1 MEQIIKFLEEYWGVA
16 IFGAG
21 GFGTLVTFT
30 VAQIKALIQNK
41 LRNNKQD
48 ALITDNKELRDE
60 LVTRDDARTAEY
72 NKTQED
78 YKQLL
83 QQYANNQ
90 EYFEKVISVLF
101 KAISHLILASKLP
114 NEDKIAI
121 MQQFE
126 SVSKQKIK
134 EYTDKIEPIIK
145 EEIVPDVKE
154 IVEQSVE
161 QAKTLLDKYMQEE

>member
-48 ALITDNKELRDE
+48 ALITDNQELRDE

-83 QQYANNQ
+83 QHYADNQ
-90 EYFEKVISVLF
+90 EYFERVISVLF
-101 KAISHLILASKLP
+101 SSLSYLILASKLP

-126 SVSKQKIK
+126 SISKQKVK

-145 EEIVPDVKE
+145 EEIIPDVKE
-154 IVEQSVE
+154 VVEQSVE

>member
-21 GFGTLVTFT
+21 GFGTLITFT
-30 VAQIKALIQNK
+30 VAQIKTLIQNK
-41 LRNNKQD
+41 LRNKKQD
-48 ALITDNKELRDE
+48 ALITDNNELRGE

-72 NKTQED
+72 NKTQAD

-90 EYFEKVISVLF
+90 EYFERVISVLF
-101 KAISHLILASKLP
+101 KSLSYLILASKLP

-145 EEIVPDVKE
+145 EEIIPDVKE

>member
-1 MEQIIKFLEEYWGVA
+1 MEQIIRFLEEYWGVA
-16 IFGAG
+16 LFGAG

-30 VAQIKALIQNK
+30 VTQIKALIQNK
-41 LRNNKQD
+41 LRNKKQD
-48 ALITDNKELRDE
+48 ALITDNNELRNE

-72 NKTQED
+72 DKTQAD

-90 EYFEKVISVLF
+90 EYFERVISVLF
-101 KAISHLILASKLP
+101 KALSHLILASKLP

-126 SVSKQKIK
+126 TVSKQKIK
-134 EYTDKIEPIIK
+134 EYTDKIEPIVK
-145 EEIVPDVKE
+145 EEIIPDVKE

>member
-21 GFGTLVTFT
+21 GVGTLVTFT

-48 ALITDNKELRDE
+48 ALITDNQELRDE

-101 KAISHLILASKLP
+101 KSISYLILASKLP

>member
-1 MEQIIKFLEEYWGVA
+1 MEQINKFLEEYWGVA

-48 ALITDNKELRDE
+48 ALITDNKELRNE

-101 KAISHLILASKLP
+101 KSISYLILASKLP

-145 EEIVPDVKE
+145 EEIIPDVKE

>member
-1 MEQIIKFLEEYWGVA
+1 MEQIIRFLEEYWGVA

-30 VAQIKALIQNK
+30 VTQIKALIQNK

-48 ALITDNKELRDE
+48 ALITDNQTLRDE
-60 LVTRDDARTAEY
+60 LVTRDDARTTEY
-72 NKTQED
+72 NKNQAE
-78 YKQLL
+78 YKELL
-83 QQYANNQ
+83 QKYADDQ
-90 EYFEKVISVLF
+90 EYFEKVIAVLF
-101 KAISHLILASKLP
+101 KSISYLILASKLP
-114 NEDKIAI
+114 NEDKIDI

-134 EYTDKIEPIIK
+134 EYAGKLEPVIK